1 MRDESFV
8 NRRPTI
14 AFSCLPH
21 LLELH
26 ARRIPDALA
35 ILAPG
40 RAPLTYSQLHQHIEN
55 TEDTLR
61 AMGIG
66 RHDRIV
72 VMLPNGPEMAVAIL
86 ATAASAVCAPM
97 NPAYQAEELDRYF
110 ADLRPRALITQA
122 GIDSPARR
130 VALARAVQVV
140 ELLVEPN
147 AEAGIF
153 TLAGEQ

>member
-21 LLELH
+21 LLEHH
-26 ARRIPDALA
+26 AKRIPDAPA

-40 RAPLTYSQLHQHIEN
+40 RVPLTYSQLHQHIEN
-55 TEDTLR
+55 TEHTLR

-72 VMLPNGPEMAVAIL
+72 VMLPNGPEMA
-86 ATAASAVCAPM
+86 ASLLPTG
-97 NPAYQAEELDRYF
+97 
-110 ADLRPRALITQA
+110 PRAGGASTDP
-122 GIDSPARR
+122 G
-130 VALARAVQVV
+130 
-140 ELLVEPN
+140 
-147 AEAGIF
+147 
-153 TLAGEQ
+153 